1 MCLKQSG
8 NTSSN
13 DAEGA
18 EPRTITPAELRR
30 LKDVADLTVRRV
42 VASFMEYPSGS
53 LNDMLDRAYPFGDDP
68 CDRKCGRTRYAAMRG
83 SYRVLAPTHR
93 RLTDTAREQT
103 FISAD
108 TVPRSEIRHH
118 AGFWRR
124 FFGIRRTV

>member
-18 EPRTITPAELRR
+18 EPRIVTPAELRR

-68 CDRKCGRTRYAAMRG
+68 CDRQVWANTIRRYARIIQSPCTDSQPAHRHG
-83 SYRVLAPTHR
+83 ARTNIFQRRYRTP
-93 RLTDTAREQT
+93 
-103 FISAD
+103 I
-108 TVPRSEIRHH
+108 
-118 AGFWRR
+118 
-124 FFGIRRTV
+124 